1 MLGSDFDIVL
11 GIAPVNLSTGANTG
25 ARHHMGD
32 AEAVVVLFVGGAGA
46 ASEPPVLTLKQH
58 TAVTAGATADL
69 AVVTEFWTKSEATL
83 DNDELWVRATQA
95 AGAVVTGTAAVQQ
108 LIAFRVRTDSLTA
121 GPYMSVNVA
130 APGVGA
136 QLGTVLYIPVGLDVR
151 STPVSM
157 RAGLR

>member
-69 AVVTEFWTKSEATL
+69 AVAAEVWTQSETTL
-83 DNDELWVRATQA
+83 ANDELWDGATA
-95 AGAVVTGTAAVQQ
+95 VAGAGVAGTAAVQ
-108 LIAFRVRTDSLTA
+108 
-121 GPYMSVNVA
+121 
-130 APGVGA
+130 
-136 QLGTVLYIPVGLDVR
+136 
-151 STPVSM
+151 
-157 RAGLR
+157 